1 MRIPRPVAAGLLI
14 ASLAALAAGCG
25 SLRSGKQAR
34 ECMARAMY
42 FESNRSSDE
51 GMLAVGTVVMNRVES
66 GQFPDT
72 VCGVVGQKRQFAPG
86 VLSKPM
92 TEPKSRE
99 RAYRM
104 ADKVLA
110 GKRHRGVGRNTMF
123 FHTAGHDFP
132 YRNMNYKLIAGG
144 NAFYEKRTAKPGER
158 FTTQIE
164 VAQAAQRA
172 RPERDEAEVTI
183 AARPEPRE
191 VEVAAAAPPP
201 PRDFMPKSGPPEFD
215 APELTSAPA
224 VPSAPSVPEWASAS
238 DPVLVWTPGPPS
250 AWTPPPELVWT
261 PEAASGPLPEAVPGE
276 APASIEELIALNG
289 G

>member
-1 MRIPRPVAAGLLI
+1 MRIPRPVAAGLVI

-42 FESNRSSDE
+42 FESNRSSDD

-66 GQFPDT
+66 RQFPDT

-92 TEPKSRE
+92 TEPRSRE

-104 ADKVLA
+104 ADRVLG

-132 YRNMNYKLIAGG
+132 YKNMHYKVIAGG
-144 NAFYEKRTAKPGER
+144 NAFYEKRTPKPGER
-158 FTTQIE
+158 NTTQIE
-164 VAQAAQRA
+164 VAQAARRA
-172 RPERDEAEVTI
+172 RPQREEAEVMI
-183 AARPEPRE
+183 AAASEPRE
-191 VEVAAAAPPP
+191 LQVAAAAQPSPPLAPGWNRP
-201 PRDFMPKSGPPEFD
+201 PAPP
-215 APELTSAPA
+215 APEWP
-224 VPSAPSVPEWASAS
+224 SAS
-238 DPVLVWTPGPPS
+238 DPVLVWTPTPPPP
-250 AWTPPPELVWT
+250 AWTPAPELVWT
-261 PEAASGPLPEAVPGE
+261 PEAAPDPRLAVAP
-276 APASIEELIALNG
+276 AQTPASIEELIALNG

>member
-14 ASLAALAAGCG
+14 ASLAMLAAGCG

-51 GMLAVGTVVMNRVES
+51 GMLAVGTVVMNRLES

-92 TEPKSRE
+92 TERKSRE

-110 GKRHRGVGRNTMF
+110 GKRHRRVGRDTMF

-132 YRNMNYKLIAGG
+132 YRNMDYKVIAGG
-144 NAFYEKRTAKPGER
+144 NAFYEKRTPKPGER

-164 VAQAAQRA
+164 VAQAARRA
-172 RPERDEAEVTI
+172 RPEREEAEVMI

-191 VEVAAAAPPP
+191 VQVAAAASPPQLPQWRPAPPP
-201 PRDFMPKSGPPEFD
+201 
-215 APELTSAPA
+215 APDWSPG
-224 VPSAPSVPEWASAS
+224 S

-250 AWTPPPELVWT
+250 GSLPEPEPAWTPA
-261 PEAASGPLPEAVPGE
+261 AASDPLPAAPAE

>member
-1 MRIPRPVAAGLLI
+1 MRIPRPVAAGFLI

-51 GMLAVGTVVMNRVES
+51 GMLAVGTVVMNRLES
-66 GQFPDT
+66 GQFPNT

-86 VLSKPM
+86 VLSKRM
-92 TEPKSRE
+92 SEPKSRE

-104 ADKVLA
+104 ADKVLG

-123 FHTAGHDFP
+123 FHTAGHEFP
-132 YRNMNYKLIAGG
+132 YKNMNYKLIAGG
-144 NAFYEKRTAKPGER
+144 NAFYEKRTPRPGER

-164 VAQAAQRA
+164 VAQRARRA
-172 RPERDEAEVTI
+172 RPERDEAEIMI
-183 AARPEPRE
+183 AARSEPRE
-191 VEVAAAAPPP
+191 VQVAAAPPP
-201 PRDFMPKSGPPEFD
+201 PRRDLTPTSGTPEFG
-215 APELTSAPA
+215 APEWTPPP
-224 VPSAPSVPEWASAS
+224 VAPSTPAWPSAS
-238 DPVLVWTPGPPS
+238 DPVLVWTPGPPPDP
-250 AWTPPPELVWT
+250 WTPAPGLVWT
-261 PEAASGPLPEAVPGE
+261 PEGASDAPLAAAPGSR
-276 APASIEELIALNG
+276 PASIEDLIALNG

>member
-1 MRIPRPVAAGLLI
+1 VAVGRRPRRTASSVMRIPRPVAAGLVI

-123 FHTAGHDFP
+123 FHTAGHEFP
-132 YRNMNYKLIAGG
+132 YRNMDYKLVAGG
-144 NAFYEKRTAKPGER
+144 NAFYEKRTPKPGER

-164 VAQAAQRA
+164 VAQAARRA
-172 RPERDEAEVTI
+172 RPEREEAEVMI

-191 VEVAAAAPPP
+191 AQVAAAAASPPP
-201 PRDFMPKSGPPEFD
+201 LPESRPAPLP
-215 APELTSAPA
+215 APEWSPG
-224 VPSAPSVPEWASAS
+224 S

-250 AWTPPPELVWT
+250 ASTPAPEPVWT
-261 PEAASGPLPEAVPGE
+261 PEAAPDPLLVAAPTE

>member
-51 GMLAVGTVVMNRVES
+51 GMLAVGTVVMNRLES
-66 GQFPDT
+66 RQFPDT

-92 TEPKSRE
+92 TESKSRE

-104 ADKVLA
+104 ADTVLA

-123 FHTAGHDFP
+123 FHTAGHEFP

-144 NAFYEKRTAKPGER
+144 NAFYEKRTPKPGER

-164 VAQAAQRA
+164 VAQAARPA
-172 RPERDEAEVTI
+172 RPEREDAEVMI

-191 VEVAAAAPPP
+191 VQVAAAAASLPPAPEWNPAPAPPP
-201 PRDFMPKSGPPEFD
+201 
-215 APELTSAPA
+215 APEWSPG
-224 VPSAPSVPEWASAS
+224 SE
-238 DPVLVWTPGPPS
+238 PVLVWTPGSPS
-250 AWTPPPELVWT
+250 AGTPPPEPAWT
-261 PEAASGPLPEAVPGE
+261 PAAASDPLLAAPAE